1 MDISSSGGIANIGP
15 RERRKRLVFGIAALA
30 VSVVISFLFVLNGV
44 RPVLRLPL
52 FIPLFVGALGFF
64 QAQDRT

>member
-1 MDISSSGGIANIGP
+1 MADTSIASIANIGP

-30 VSVVISFLFVLNGV
+30 VSIVISFLFVFTGV

-64 QAQDRT
+64 QARDRT